1 VESEREPDGPIDS
14 PQDLRG
20 CFAYILRLT
29 GCFLSIYIIMFL
41 AVLAAALI
49 SLFFF
54 R

>member
-1 VESEREPDGPIDS
+1 MNVEREPVGPIDS

-20 CFAYILRLT
+20 CFAYAFRFT
-29 GCFLSIYIIMFL
+29 GCFLILYITMF
-41 AVLAAALI
+41 AAIIAAAII